1 MKSTRQ
7 HHLPRFILRGFGSRV
22 RKGRSYTW
30 VHRKAL
36 PAYEANIVNVG
47 VEAGFYDLEGDTS
60 VDRRI
65 TQSEGDFSELLQEL
79 IATDGRCQQQTQR
92 ISQFIH
98 HLAVRPKSLRDGL
111 SDIGQEMVNIV
122 DAVFSDSNRLEKR
135 LLESLAADREKH
147 AADIE
152 AHIREQTTGHSDV
165 QVRNLTNLMLSLA
178 PAYLRQNKEAMARL
192 FSDLVPLLRE
202 SCRSASRPATFKRSP
217 RIMKVP

>member
-98 HLAVRPKSLRDGL
+98 HLAVRPK
-111 SDIGQEMVNIV
+111 
-122 DAVFSDSNRLEKR
+122 
-135 LLESLAADREKH
+135 
-147 AADIE
+147 
-152 AHIREQTTGHSDV
+152 
-165 QVRNLTNLMLSLA
+165 
-178 PAYLRQNKEAMARL
+178 
-192 FSDLVPLLRE
+192 
-202 SCRSASRPATFKRSP
+202 
-217 RIMKVP
+217 